1 MESYYIGVD
10 VGTASV
16 RAALITHDG
25 RIVSSATKPLQIW
38 QPLTD
43 YYEQSSED
51 VWRNVCL
58 VVKVFSKF
66 LFAFV
71 ILWKFVHKHTAII
84 PAGGEGRGIFLSSQ
98 DKASGGQWRLVKDRM
113 CPPAALSYVVYLIL
127 YLSIELINPLRGIW
141 IRIKFLVGFAFV
153 IIYSQAGRQTGG
165 QADRR
170 TGNHFM
176 IVVILIKHLPDFC
189 DWRQH
194 GKVIKKLALTGGE

>member
-1 MESYYIGVD
+1 MMESYYIGVD

-66 LFAFV
+66 LFCVCDPLEVFSQTHHDNPCRREGERY
-71 ILWKFVHKHTAII
+71 LFII
-84 PAGGEGRGIFLSSQ
+84 A
-98 DKASGGQWRLVKDRM
+98 
-113 CPPAALSYVVYLIL
+113 
-127 YLSIELINPLRGIW
+127 
-141 IRIKFLVGFAFV
+141 
-153 IIYSQAGRQTGG
+153 
-165 QADRR
+165 
-170 TGNHFM
+170 
-176 IVVILIKHLPDFC
+176 
-189 DWRQH
+189 
-194 GKVIKKLALTGGE
+194 

>member
-1 MESYYIGVD
+1 MMESYYIGVD

-66 LFAFV
+66 LFCVCDPLEVF
-71 ILWKFVHKHTAII
+71 
-84 PAGGEGRGIFLSSQ
+84 G
-98 DKASGGQWRLVKDRM
+98 RM

-127 YLSIELINPLRGIW
+127 YLSIYLSN
-141 IRIKFLVGFAFV
+141 
-153 IIYSQAGRQTGG
+153 
-165 QADRR
+165 
-170 TGNHFM
+170 
-176 IVVILIKHLPDFC
+176 
-189 DWRQH
+189 
-194 GKVIKKLALTGGE
+194 

>member
-1 MESYYIGVD
+1 MMEYYYIGVD

-66 LFAFV
+66 LFCDCDPLEV
-71 ILWKFVHKHTAII
+71 CSQTRRDNPCWR
-84 PAGGEGRGIFLSSQ
+84 GGER
-98 DKASGGQWRLVKDRM
+98 
-113 CPPAALSYVVYLIL
+113 YL
-127 YLSIELINPLRGIW
+127 
-141 IRIKFLVGFAFV
+141 F
-153 IIYSQAGRQTGG
+153 IIAG
-165 QADRR
+165 
-170 TGNHFM
+170 
-176 IVVILIKHLPDFC
+176 
-189 DWRQH
+189 
-194 GKVIKKLALTGGE
+194 